1 MAPTQGI
8 CNSFKQELLKAIHDF
23 TTSTGDTFKLAL
35 VTSASTISASTA
47 NLAAISSEVASGAG
61 YTTGGIALTI
71 PSSMPSLTST
81 TAWTTFS
88 NVTWSSSSITAR
100 GGLLYNSTP
109 TSGTNP
115 AVMVLD
121 FGSDKVS
128 VSGDFTVV
136 FPTADS
142 SAAIIRIT

>member
-1 MAPTQGI
+1 VAPTQGI

-35 VTSASTISASTA
+35 VTSASTISPSTV
-47 NLAAISSEVASGAG
+47 NLAAISGEVASGAG

-71 PSSMPSLTST
+71 PVSMPSLTSS

-100 GGLLYNSTP
+100 GGFLYNSTP

>member
-1 MAPTQGI
+1 VAPTQGI
-8 CNSFKQELLKAIHDF
+8 CNSFKQELLRAIHDF
-23 TTSTGDTFKLAL
+23 TTATGDTFKLAL
-35 VTSASTISASTA
+35 VTSASSIGPSTA
-47 NLAAISSEVASGAG
+47 NLAAISGEVAAG
-61 YTTGGIALTI
+61 GGYSTGGINLAI
-71 PSSMPSLTST
+71 PSSMPSLTSS

-88 NVTWSSSSITAR
+88 TVTWSSSSITAR
-100 GGLLYNSTP
+100 GGMIYNSTP

-142 SAAIIRIT
+142 SSAIIRIA